1 MEDSSVDDIVE
12 VFGEDL
18 GLQPTVLVVGFTIQW
33 LSAGGQ

>member
-33 LSAGGQ
+33 LSTGGQ